1 MKPTIDHILKNDLCF
16 LSLDL
21 ELNQPSGRIIQV
33 GVALGKRLQS
43 EEEYTVKQWLLSPQE
58 PLAPFI
64 TELTG
69 ITEQDIAERAVP
81 WEQMAQEL
89 LALIETHKPF
99 VNPVTWGGGDSV
111 ELLQALRERD
121 IAFPAFGRRWIDC
134 KTYHV
139 FSALAQGKS
148 TSGGLRSIM
157 SRYGMTFQGTPHRAD
172 VDALNTLRLFFKL
185 LSRQANMEAV
195 VSLSKNC

>member
-1 MKPTIDHILKNDLCF
+1 MSPNPANLLKHDTCF
-16 LSLDL
+16 LALDL
-21 ELNQPSGRIIQV
+21 ELNQPSQRIIQV
-33 GVALGKRLQS
+33 GVALGRRLQS
-43 EEEYTVKQWLLSPQE
+43 EEEYIVKQWLISPEE
-58 PLAPFI
+58 PLAPAI

-69 ITEQDIAERAVP
+69 ITEQDLQERAVP

-89 LALIETHKPF
+89 LALIQEHKPF

-111 ELLQALRERD
+111 ELLQALAEQQ

-139 FSALAQGKS
+139 FSALSQGKNP
-148 TSGGLRSIM
+148 SGGLRSVM
-157 SRYGMTFQGTPHRAD
+157 GRYGLTFRGVPHRAD

-185 LSRQANMEAV
+185 LSRQATLEAV
-195 VSLSKNC
+195 VSLSKHC